1 MIIDCQTNLTGRLSA
16 LEMAEFNDAVGPAD
30 AYFLLASPQ
39 LAAMKDAG
47 EIIADFVAAN
57 PKAMCFAPLNPLAEA
72 DPSAK
77 AAKLIG
83 ERGIKGIAL
92 YCPHNKMHPM
102 HSSAMRFYEWAQE
115 SRVPVYFYNN
125 MLTADAVLDYCQP
138 YMIDEVARAY
148 PRLVIVIGNAGKPFI
163 NQTIAVL
170 AKQPN
175 VYTTLSINPAK
186 MWSVYNIL
194 TYAYESDTLEKFL
207 FSSNYPQSGVNE
219 CMEALLGFNRS
230 LADTKLPLVPL
241 DKIRSI
247 INRNSI
253 NILCNQ

>member
-30 AYFLLASPQ
+30 AYFLLAAPQ
-39 LAAMKDAG
+39 LAALKDSDRIMV
-47 EIIADFVAAN
+47 EFIAKN
-57 PKAMCFAPLNPLAEA
+57 PKAMGFAPF
-72 DPSAK
+72 DPVNEHDPAAK
-77 AAKLIG
+77 AGELIS

-102 HSSAMRFYEWAQE
+102 HSKAMCFYEWAQD
-115 SRVPVYFYNN
+115 SRVPIYFYNN
-125 MLTADAVLDYCQP
+125 MLTSDAVIDYCQP
-138 YMIDEVARAY
+138 YMIDEVARTY
-148 PRLVIVIGNAGKPFI
+148 PKLTIIIGNAGKPFI
-163 NQTIAVL
+163 NQTIAVA
-170 AKQPN
+170 AKHPN
-175 VYTTLSINPAK
+175 VYSTLSINPAK

-194 TYAYESDTLEKFL
+194 TYAYEADALDKFL
-207 FSSNYPQSGVNE
+207 FSSNYPQSTVSQ

-241 DKIRSI
+241 EKIRNI

-253 NILCNQ
+253 NILCMN

>member
-30 AYFLLASPQ
+30 AFFLLACPQ
-39 LAAMKDAG
+39 LAASSDG
-47 EIIADFVAAN
+47 VRVVADFLASN
-57 PKAMCFAPLNPLAEA
+57 PKGMGFAPFDPVNAA
-72 DPSAK
+72 DP
-77 AAKLIG
+77 AAQAGKLIA
-83 ERGIKGIAL
+83 ERGIKGIAV

-102 HSSAMRFYEWAQE
+102 HTKAMCFYEWAQD

-125 MLTADAVLDYCQP
+125 MLTPDAALEYCQP

-148 PRLVIVIGNAGKPFI
+148 PNLTIVIGNAGKPFI
-163 NQTIAVL
+163 NQTIAVV

-194 TYAYESDTLEKFL
+194 TYAYEADALDKFL
-207 FSSNYPQSGVNE
+207 FSSNYPQSNVNA

-241 DKIRSI
+241 EKIRNI
-247 INRNSI
+247 INRNSM
-253 NILCNQ
+253 NILCSK